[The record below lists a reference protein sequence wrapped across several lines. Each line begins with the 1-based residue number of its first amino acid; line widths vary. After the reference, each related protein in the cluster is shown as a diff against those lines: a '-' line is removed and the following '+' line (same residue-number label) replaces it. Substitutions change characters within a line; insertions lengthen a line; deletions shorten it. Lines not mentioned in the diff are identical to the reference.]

1 MFIYRETFLSLQ
13 FRPENSLYKV
23 MKKPQKVN
31 QLEDFRSVLFIERK
45 NLKFCW
51 KISDFLFSYT
61 IEG

>member
-1 MFIYRETFLSLQ
+1 
-13 FRPENSLYKV
+13 
-23 MKKPQKVN
+23 MKKTQKVN